1 MSLGRTLSRES
12 KRATGSVTPKVGAIL
27 SDPLANLRSD
37 GSKVSSGF
45 KTMQGNDPKNNRNQP
60 GPQAPAPAQVPAQIQ
75 KPQPTQQQLE
85 QSLID
90 SYRKDRTDGMAAGTV
105 MGEKY
110 FGGGRDAAG
119 LQKMTGG
126 LLDQY
131 QAGAQNGL
139 SDPAFSAMRNQ
150 ALGGIQQQTSQG
162 MYDLNAQQ
170 GASGVRGAAAQAG
183 KMRVLDAGTQARG
196 NLETNLAVQDIGFRE
211 RSMASL
217 GDMLNG
223 ERAGQLGA
231 VMGMGNMYAQD
242 RVNAGQSILGD
253 KLMAQSEADLGA
265 ANQPIPD
272 TYLEGVMKKAG
283 KPDGSMSVGG
293 NKVNTSAV
301 YATNPYVAAGNYV
314 YNTFGGK

>member
-1 MSLGRTLSRES
+1 VSIGRSISREA
-12 KRATGSVTPKVGAIL
+12 KRGVKSVAPAVGKAL
-27 SDPLANLRSD
+27 SDPLATVRQD
-37 GSKVSSGF
+37 GGKVSSGF
-45 KTMQGNDPKNNRNQP
+45 KTMQGNDPKNNQRSSSQ
-60 GPQAPAPAQVPAQIQ
+60 GALGQVPAQIQ
-75 KPQPTQQQLE
+75 KPQPAQAELE
-85 QSLID
+85 RSLIE
-90 SYRKDRTDGMAAGTV
+90 SYRKDREAGMKAGTAL
-105 MGEKY
+105 GNQY
-110 FGGGRDAAG
+110 FGGGRD
-119 LQKMTGG
+119 LQGMAGG

-131 QAGAQNGL
+131 QAGATNGL

-162 MYDLNAQQ
+162 LNDLNVQQ

-253 KLMAQSEADLGA
+253 KLMAQSQADLDA

-272 TYLEGVMKKAG
+272 SYMEKVMKKVG
-283 KPDGSMSVGG
+283 SPDGGMSVGG

-301 YATNPYVAAGNYV
+301 YATNPYLAAGNYV
-314 YNTFGGK
+314 YNTLGRK